1 MSKQA
6 SKQASIAIIVPY
18 FGSFPNYFDLWLKTA
33 EFQKGLVDF
42 LLFTDCQVEQEIIPS
57 NVRVIDC

>member
-1 MSKQA
+1 M
-6 SKQASIAIIVPY
+6 PY

-57 NVRVIDC
+57 NVRVIDMDYNEVEKRVNSLK